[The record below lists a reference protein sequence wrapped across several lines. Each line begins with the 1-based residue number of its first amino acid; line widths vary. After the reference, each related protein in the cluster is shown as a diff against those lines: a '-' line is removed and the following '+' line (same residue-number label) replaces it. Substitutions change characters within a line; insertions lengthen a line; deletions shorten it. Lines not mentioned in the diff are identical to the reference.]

1 MAISFILAFI
11 YLLLSTLYV
20 PRTITGS
27 GDLKVYKI
35 YLKTCPHVA
44 HRERESKRSGG
55 TISLEKGRVGEI
67 YFTTGDISPDCWSVN
82 RGEEGRMHN
91 NG

>member
-20 PRTITGS
+20 PSTIIGS

-35 YLKTCPHVA
+35 YLKTCPHVV
-44 HRERESKRSGG
+44 HRDSAREVVEQYPLRKEEWVKYTSQ
-55 TISLEKGRVGEI
+55 LEVQALIAGL
-67 YFTTGDISPDCWSVN
+67 
-82 RGEEGRMHN
+82 
-91 NG
+91 